1 MPEGPE
7 IRREARAL
15 ARVLVDKPL
24 VRVEYR
30 VPRLARRARTLRDAR
45 VTYVTSHGKAMLIA
59 WSNGLTHYSHNQLY
73 GEWRVVG
80 AKQVPRLLDERAPS
94 VRVLI
99 QTASHAALLL
109 SATQIELLTAS
120 ELAEQPYLAKL
131 GPDVLDPAT
140 TVSIV
145 TSRLR
150 HSAFARRSLAALLLD
165 QRFLAGLG
173 NYLRSDILHATGIRH
188 DVRPADLPDETLDR
202 LARAILRLPRQS
214 LRLAGTTNDPVLV
227 RKLAAAGVDRSR
239 RRFQVYGRTGLG
251 CWTCDAPIRRVDVG
265 GRGIYFCP
273 RCQPVKSRRRTG
285 RASAAAFR
293 VA

>member
-7 IRREARAL
+7 VRREAQAL

-30 VPRLARRARTLRDAR
+30 VPRLARRARTLRDAH
-45 VTYVTSHGKAMLIA
+45 VVEVTSRGKALLIA

-80 AKQVPRLLDERAPS
+80 TRQLPRVLAERAPS

-99 QTASHAALLL
+99 ETTAHAAVLL
-109 SATQIELLTAS
+109 SATQIELLNAR
-120 ELAEQPYLAKL
+120 ELAKQPYLARL
-131 GPDVLDPAT
+131 GPDVLDPST
-140 TVSIV
+140 TVSTV

-150 HSAFARRSLAALLLD
+150 HAAFARRSLAALLLD
-165 QRFLAGLG
+165 QGFLAGLG
-173 NYLRSDILHATGIRH
+173 NYLRSDILHATGLRH
-188 DVRPADLPDETLDR
+188 ETRPADLSDDAIAR

-214 LRLAGTTNDPVLV
+214 LRLAGTTNDPALV
-227 RKLAAAGVDRSR
+227 RKLAAEGVDRND
-239 RRFQVYGRTGLG
+239 RRFRVYGRTGLG
-251 CWTCDAPIRRVDVG
+251 CWTGATPIRRVDVG

-273 RCQPVKSRRRTG
+273 RCQPARSVGERDVPSRRG
-285 RASAAAFR
+285 P
-293 VA
+293 V